1 MVLLDLCQTCDV
13 RSSISELSRLRG
25 AASHATKVSVRFLA
39 IAASPLRAASIK
51 SVVIRS
57 TTDQPRRRLFSSRQQ
72 ILSRTRKVR
81 FSKTVT
87 QLCFGGEA
95 AIATVL

>member
-57 TTDQPRRRLFSSRQQ
+57 TTDQPRRLFSSRQQ